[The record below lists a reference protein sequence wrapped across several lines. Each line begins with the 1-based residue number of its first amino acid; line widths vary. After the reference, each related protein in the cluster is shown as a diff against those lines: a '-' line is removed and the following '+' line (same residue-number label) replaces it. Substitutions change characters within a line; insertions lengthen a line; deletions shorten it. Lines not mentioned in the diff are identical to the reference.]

1 MSRNPVVLRP
11 IAEPRIIENAFI
23 EDQHRRMLDIVRC
36 EGPWSLILA
45 QHFKSPEEVVAT
57 LSGMLPEGVKPSWD
71 MFVTPVFRG
80 YLAKGHTALY
90 PEIEDCFLN
99 QKFLDLVRGYW
110 GAAYARPENMLFNL
124 QGPCRGGDAAHID
137 ATRFRGI
144 SMHNSPIWLMNIMAK
159 SGLFK
164 HWQAKKAQVITW
176 YYKGR
181 VGGGFTYWPDGP
193 LEPPKQIKA
202 PMWGRGV
209 VVENEMMYHTAEAT
223 GPSALRHPKGLAFHS
238 QLSADPASQ
247 DGWQIA
253 TDGDVIQRIP
263 ASEFRFLLHWGAD
276 IFMDYNEL
284 KTTLDHTDDI
294 NHEQVFDILIADLR
308 ARGEV
313 FQTPSEPMA
322 DPAFVALLTRN
333 YDPGKPAIYP
343 PEPVDISAV
352 A

>member
-1 MSRNPVVLRP
+1 MSNKPSVLRP
-11 IAEPRIIENAFI
+11 IAEPRIIENAFT
-23 EDQHRRMLDIVRC
+23 EDQHRRMLEIVRK

-57 LSGMLPEGVKPSWD
+57 LSGTLPEGVKPNWD

-99 QKFLDLVRGYW
+99 KKFLDLVRGYW

-144 SMHNSPIWLMNIMAK
+144 TMHNSPIWLMNIMAK

-164 HWQAKKAQVITW
+164 RWQAKKAQVITW
-176 YYKGR
+176 YYPGR
-181 VGGGFTYWPDGP
+181 IGGGFIYWPDGP
-193 LEPPKQIKA
+193 LAPPKQIKA

-223 GPSALRHPKGLAFHS
+223 GPSAQRHPKGLAFHS
-238 QLSADPASQ
+238 KLEADPAS
-247 DGWQIA
+247 DGGWQIT
-253 TDGDVIQRIP
+253 TDGEVVQRFP

-294 NHEQVFDILIADLR
+294 GQEQVLDIFIADLR
-308 ARGEV
+308 ARGETV
-313 FQTPSEPMA
+313 DMPSDPIT
-322 DPAFVALLTRN
+322 DPAFIELLTRT

-343 PEPVDISAV
+343 PAPEEAFV
-352 A
+352 AA

>member
-1 MSRNPVVLRP
+1 MPISSLRP
-11 IAEPRIIENAFI
+11 VAKPRIIEEAFSL
-23 EDQHRRMLDIVRC
+23 DQHRRMLDIVRRA
-36 EGPWSLILA
+36 GPWSLILA

-57 LSGMLPEGVKPSWD
+57 LSGTLPADVKPNWE

-99 QKFLDLVRGYW
+99 QKFLDLVRNYW

-124 QGPCRGGDAAHID
+124 QGPCRGGDAAHLD

-159 SGLFK
+159 SGLFT
-164 HWQAKKAQVITW
+164 HWRAKKAQVITW
-176 YYKGR
+176 YYNGR

-193 LEPPKQIKA
+193 KEPPSQIKA
-202 PMWGRGV
+202 PMWGRAV
-209 VVENEMMYHTAEAT
+209 VVENEMMYHTAEAS
-223 GPSALRHPKGLAFHS
+223 GPAALRHPRGLAFSS
-238 QLSADPASQ
+238 QIGADPATQ
-247 DGWQIA
+247 DGWQI
-253 TDGDVIQRIP
+253 TTHGEVIQRIP
-263 ASEFRFLLHWGAD
+263 ASEFRFLVHWGAD

-294 NHEQVFDILIADLR
+294 SHAQVFDIFIADLR
-308 ARGEV
+308 ARGET
-313 FQTPSEPMA
+313 FRLPS
-322 DPAFVALLTRN
+322 DPITDPDFIDMLTRV

-343 PEPVDISAV
+343 PEPEEISA
-352 A
+352 AA